1 LRRVIERFEQRGLL
15 VVRPTDELDKVDLP
29 HECLCLKW
37 KRLEK
42 WIEDETQDAKTLRF
56 LADSAG
62 KKSHLTGTALTEAL
76 LWQEAGRLK
85 EVWGQRYLSSK
96 EVSDVDNWVKESK
109 RRTDRLNQLLKGGFI
124 AMTVL
129 AIAAVVG
136 GLWAFSLYR
145 RAEAL
150 AIEAAKQTKAAKE
163 NADEAIKQKGIAEH
177 NAKEAKDKSIEA
189 DKEATKAKD
198 LADEATKQKGAADKS
213 AAEAKR
219 QKGIA
224 EGLAADA
231 KQKLFDDNIVVDKA
245 TGLMWTRN
253 DNFANINWNNAEEY
267 CRKLTLVGLS
277 GWQLP
282 TIDQLKELYDPK
294 ANNANWIRK
303 PFRLSGDWVWSSQR
317 GSSGFALGFFF
328 YYGSPNS
335 FPVGDSNFH
344 RALCV
349 RRSGG

>member
-1 LRRVIERFEQRGLL
+1 LPQQLLRRLFEQWLQQGPQGQITPEIAKKVGELSDALDQDAEQVYKELSSEQQRIAQALFRRITESRRQAGGSKDDRPVRRPQTVAHLAAVAQTSENELRRVIERFEQRGLL

-42 WIEDETQDAKTLRF
+42 WIEDEAQDAKTLRF

-177 NAKEAKDKSIEA
+177 NTKEAKDK
-189 DKEATKAKD
+189 
-198 LADEATKQKGAADKS
+198 
-213 AAEAKR
+213 
-219 QKGIA
+219 
-224 EGLAADA
+224 
-231 KQKLFDDNIVVDKA
+231 
-245 TGLMWTRN
+245 
-253 DNFANINWNNAEEY
+253 
-267 CRKLTLVGLS
+267 
-277 GWQLP
+277 
-282 TIDQLKELYDPK
+282 
-294 ANNANWIRK
+294 
-303 PFRLSGDWVWSSQR
+303 
-317 GSSGFALGFFF
+317 
-328 YYGSPNS
+328 
-335 FPVGDSNFH
+335 
-344 RALCV
+344 
-349 RRSGG
+349 